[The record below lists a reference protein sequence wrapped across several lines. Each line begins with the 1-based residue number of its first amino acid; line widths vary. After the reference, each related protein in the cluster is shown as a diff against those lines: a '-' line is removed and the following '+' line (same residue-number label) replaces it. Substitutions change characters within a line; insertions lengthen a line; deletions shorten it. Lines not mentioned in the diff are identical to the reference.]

1 MKSPRAAAENWE
13 GNLYSALYEYDAAG
27 QITKTTDIY
36 GNVTTA
42 EYDGL
47 GQMIRNADAE
57 ANAAPTPYYSTLTY
71 DTLGNLT
78 EKSARQN
85 ASAEK
90 GNF

>member
-1 MKSPRAAAENWE
+1 M
-13 GNLYSALYEYDAAG
+13 
-27 QITKTTDIY
+27 
-36 GNVTTA
+36 
-42 EYDGL
+42 YDGL
-47 GQMIRNADAE
+47 GQMIRSADAE

-90 GNF
+90 ENF